1 MAFTLRFPSSSHEG
15 VMAIAQRKNGA
26 AKARRKSSKA
36 SSSRKA
42 SARRRHGPARGAL
55 SRARSVMQ
63 EAVSPDVAAMQ
74 AEVRQLMSD
83 LEDRLDRL
91 NQFTRR
97 GAGHAVDGVTDLMQ
111 GALSGAA
118 DRVRDNAR
126 AVSDDAAKISN
137 QAINQI
143 ATQIDKRPLL
153 TLAIAAGIGFA
164 AGFMR
169 RD

>member
-1 MAFTLRFPSSSHEG
+1 MG
-15 VMAIAQRKNGA
+15 
-26 AKARRKSSKA
+26 
-36 SSSRKA
+36 
-42 SARRRHGPARGAL
+42 
-55 SRARSVMQ
+55 
-63 EAVSPDVAAMQ
+63 
-74 AEVRQLMSD
+74 D

-91 NQFTRR
+91 NQYTRN
-97 GAGHAVDGVTDLMQ
+97 GASHAVDGVSDLVQ

>member
-1 MAFTLRFPSSSHEG
+1 MR
-15 VMAIAQRKNGA
+15 
-26 AKARRKSSKA
+26 
-36 SSSRKA
+36 
-42 SARRRHGPARGAL
+42 
-55 SRARSVMQ
+55 
-63 EAVSPDVAAMQ
+63 EAMSPDVADMQ
-74 AEVRQLMSD
+74 ADVRRLMSD

-97 GAGHAVDGVTDLMQ
+97 GAGHAVDGVTDLVQ

-126 AVSDDAAKISN
+126 SVSDDAAKIST